1 MMGGHGGNRMPSHP
15 SGMAHQHSPRQQQQQ
30 QPQPIP
36 GTLCAH
42 NVSSPL
48 LLCVCAHAL
57 KLHICSEKPK
67 MNVLQLNF

>member
-1 MMGGHGGNRMPSHP
+1 MGGHGGNRMPSHP

-30 QPQPIP
+30 QQPQPIP

-48 LLCVCAHAL
+48 LLCVCT
-57 KLHICSEKPK
+57 CT
-67 MNVLQLNF
+67 